1 MSVATSKPREAHEHL
16 HRLLDGKHPAGAYN
30 WHHVLAI
37 VQEVSSRRTP
47 AHERVLRR
55 AAEFEGRFRL
65 DPRAGLPHAMPPEEM
80 VRAIAVRQLG
90 TWDRKRHAAVI
101 RRAVTKSDHERTM
114 DEARAAGIRVH

>member
-1 MSVATSKPREAHEHL
+1 MAKAKPREAHEHL
-16 HRLLDGKHPAGAYN
+16 HRLLDGTHPAGAYH

-55 AAEFEGRFRL
+55 AAEFEGRFKL
-65 DPRAGLPHAMPPEEM
+65 DPRAGLPHALPPEEM

-90 TWDRKRHAAVI
+90 AWNRKRHAAVI
-101 RRAVTKSDHERTM
+101 RRAAAAANHERTSH
-114 DEARAAGIRVH
+114 EARAAGIAVR